1 SSGFLDTTVSGTVT
15 YAYRV
20 TGLDATG
27 ECESAPSA
35 CLEATAT
42 GPCTAAPLFAGLA
55 TAANGETNVCSVQLA
70 WAAATPLC
78 GGPVTYNVYRSTSPG
93 FLPSPQNRIATG
105 VAGTTFADT
114 SPLGNG
120 VTYFYLVR
128 AVDGGNGAEDG
139 NLVRQ
144 SSRPTGPVT
153 TGSLTETFEGAS
165 GFDL

>member
-1 SSGFLDTTVSGTVT
+1 RGGPVAAGPPVAGAATTPADGQVQVSWTNGTPPAARFGVYRAVGSCASPGPFTRLGGPVGSSPFLDTTVSGTVT

-78 GGPVTYNVYRSTSPG
+78 GGPV
-93 FLPSPQNRIATG
+93 
-105 VAGTTFADT
+105 
-114 SPLGNG
+114 
-120 VTYFYLVR
+120 
-128 AVDGGNGAEDG
+128 
-139 NLVRQ
+139 
-144 SSRPTGPVT
+144 
-153 TGSLTETFEGAS
+153 
-165 GFDL
+165 